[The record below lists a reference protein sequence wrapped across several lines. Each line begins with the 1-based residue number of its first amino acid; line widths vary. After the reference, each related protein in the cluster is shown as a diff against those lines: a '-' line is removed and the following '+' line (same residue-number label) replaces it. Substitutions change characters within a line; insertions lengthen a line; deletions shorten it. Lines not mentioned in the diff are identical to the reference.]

1 MTLQFPEGKRPVFVG
16 AGWTMIRRYM
26 PRTKASN
33 AKEAATM
40 AIEDAGLKVS
50 DIDGIFIWANP
61 NWGNIQGPS
70 VWLDVNQMMQVM
82 PWENIKFWLQ
92 PEAVAAGS
100 CSGIQCAALALG
112 SGAVNYALV
121 IRTGHHPAGVRYRQI
136 SSNRAPG
143 NAAFS
148 SVYGHGVGG
157 SGQAVGYQRYLSK
170 YNAKREEMWGYIGT
184 AHRNGQDTP
193 QSVWKG
199 RLISEEDYLN
209 ARLIAY
215 PMNIFD
221 NDMPCDGV
229 LAVVMTTE
237 DRAKNTPHPGGYISG
252 MAAMPHH
259 ISTGGVGGNLEETQD
274 MCELM
279 ARNLYESAGAQ
290 PADINVKHV
299 YDGFSPMV
307 WTWIETFGWAPRGE
321 AHNWAQ
327 AETIGRGGP
336 HPLNMSGGNLG
347 SGRIHGFGHVLETA
361 MQMMGTAGVRQ
372 VPNAEVA
379 LTETGPFGNASCFI
393 CTRE

>member
-1 MTLQFPEGKRPVFVG
+1 MT
-16 AGWTMIRRYM
+16 
-26 PRTKASN
+26 
-33 AKEAATM
+33 
-40 AIEDAGLKVS
+40 
-50 DIDGIFIWANP
+50 
-61 NWGNIQGPS
+61 
-70 VWLDVNQMMQVM
+70 
-82 PWENIKFWLQ
+82 
-92 PEAVAAGS
+92 
-100 CSGIQCAALALG
+100 
-112 SGAVNYALV
+112 
-121 IRTGHHPAGVRYRQI
+121 
-136 SSNRAPG
+136 
-143 NAAFS
+143 
-148 SVYGHGVGG
+148 
-157 SGQAVGYQRYLSK
+157 YQRYLAK
-170 YNAKREEMWGYIGT
+170 YGAKREEMWGYIGT
-184 AHRNGQDTP
+184 AHRNGQETP
-193 QSVWKG
+193 QSVWRG
-199 RLISEEDYLN
+199 RLITEEDYLN

-229 LAVVMTTE
+229 LAVIMTTE
-237 DRAKNTPHPGGYISG
+237 DRAKNTPHPGGYMAG

-259 ISTGGVGGNLEETQD
+259 VTTQGMGSYLEETQD

-279 ARNLYESAGAQ
+279 ARNVYASAGLN
-290 PADINVKHV
+290 PSDVNVKHV

-327 AETIGRGGP
+327 PETIGRGGP

-393 CTRE
+393 CTKE